1 MPRRNNRKRYKGEG
15 TLGFNPY
22 KYISGSG
29 YGSCYGFNSGNGS
42 VRTFGR
48 SGIGRAGSISPDVQ
62 RIARAD
68 KPCSDRHKAHSY
80 TQKKRRAMNEIRQM
94 SKSAEKVCAS
104 LSVPKSSPKPAEG
117 AFPAPANSPEPAA
130 ILLAVHETVD
140 DSTVKPTNTIFGGIK
155 EWLKR
160 KARLV

>member
-29 YGSCYGFNSGNGS
+29 CGNRSTCASGW
-42 VRTFGR
+42 
-48 SGIGRAGSISPDVQ
+48 SGTGCAGSISPDIQ
-62 RIARAD
+62 RIARAN

-80 TQKKRRAMNEIRQM
+80 TRKKHRAMNEIRQM
-94 SKSAEKVCAS
+94 SKSAERVCAS
-104 LSVPKSSPKPAEG
+104 LSAQTPIPTPG
-117 AFPAPANSPEPAA
+117 ISPESAVSEPMIREPAVYEPVA
-130 ILLAVHETVD
+130 
-140 DSTVKPTNTIFGGIK
+140 DSTVKPTITILGGIK